1 MSTRK
6 ISALIHT
13 DHDARQLARAL
24 ETLRCCDEVLVV
36 DHNSHEDT
44 KKVAHEYGA
53 KFREAVAG
61 VDDGAYAFDCQY
73 DWIFCLLPSETVSE
87 ALEAAVL
94 EWKQAEPEE
103 VTGYTVSIR
112 EQFHEAWRQSGHEMR
127 LVNRKRVNWTGR
139 IPPMTTNSRQ
149 LSGDLLRFSE

>member
-1 MSTRK
+1 M
-6 ISALIHT
+6 
-13 DHDARQLARAL
+13 
-24 ETLRCCDEVLVV
+24 
-36 DHNSHEDT
+36 
-44 KKVAHEYGA
+44 
-53 KFREAVAG
+53 
-61 VDDGAYAFDCQY
+61 
-73 DWIFCLLPSETVSE
+73 LPSETVSE

-139 IPPMTTNSRQ
+139 IPPMTTNSREETLRAWAIDAGRRLVRAGETLATRQ
-149 LSGDLLRFSE
+149 TLSGLEHGNVAP